1 MEGHGTVSSRA
12 EYVFDQLF
20 QGNQQEPQNPFSYL
34 VPFIVQMGHAMDHL
48 RAKQRDEVIFI
59 EKSTDTGEIDPFQ
72 AGARNLD
79 NITHL
84 TRLAHLRSA
93 STARLMKLLK
103 FHIRAVQEVIKGF
116 RKFEAIDQDEE
127 RDCSRLRIES
137 QRLEEILEQE
147 LDLCMGRSMETENLV
162 KRTDIQIN
170 VVSISFLEWKFPLD
184 VPLLSPLNR

>member
-1 MEGHGTVSSRA
+1 MESHGTVSSRA
-12 EYVFDQLF
+12 EHVFDQLL
-20 QGNQQEPQNPFSYL
+20 QGKQQEPQNPFSYL
-34 VPFIVQMGHAMDHL
+34 IPFIVQMGHAMDHL

-59 EKSTDTGEIDPFQ
+59 EKSTDTGEVDPFQ

-116 RKFEAIDQDEE
+116 RKFGKIDQGEQ
-127 RDCSRLRIES
+127 RDCSKSQIERE
-137 QRLEEILEQE
+137 RLEEILEQE

-170 VVSISFLEWKFPLD
+170 VASALPPFPSRLC
-184 VPLLSPLNR
+184 